1 MGAVTPMKEIDE
13 KTIGEIRDVVYHYF
27 SEECDVP
34 LAEISDATGIIDD
47 LEGDSLMLLA
57 LLDLFRRRYG
67 LTVELKVLGKH
78 LMKKPANT
86 VGQVIELT
94 AALVRYGNDIV
105 DVAL

>member
-1 MGAVTPMKEIDE
+1 MREIDE
-13 KTIGEIRDVVYHYF
+13 KTIGEIREIVYGYF

-34 LAEISDATGIIDD
+34 LAEISDATDIIDD

-105 DVAL
+105 DVEL

>member
-1 MGAVTPMKEIDE
+1 MREIDDA
-13 KTIGEIRDVVYHYF
+13 TRSEIRAIVYEYF

-34 LAEISDATGIIDD
+34 RDDITDATDIIDE
-47 LEGDSLMLLA
+47 LEGDSLMLLS
-57 LLDLFRRRYG
+57 LLDVFRRKYG
-67 LTVELKVLGKH
+67 LTVELKTLGKH

-105 DVAL
+105 DMEL

>member
-1 MGAVTPMKEIDE
+1 MREIDE
-13 KTIGEIRDVVYHYF
+13 AALSEIREIVYEYF

-34 LAEISDATGIIDD
+34 RGDITDATDIIDE
-47 LEGDSLMLLA
+47 LEGDSLMLLS
-57 LLDLFRRRYG
+57 LLDIFRRKYG
-67 LTVELKVLGKH
+67 LTVELKALGKH

-105 DVAL
+105 DMEL